1 MRLSTL
7 NFTALPTE
15 LVDILH
21 RDSGYEGNTIIDSK
35 FTSRVQR
42 LDGQTAFEY
51 KITLAWDDTRE
62 TENDLIF
69 IVIYDD
75 GSIKARYG
83 L

>member
-7 NFTALPTE
+7 NFTSLPTE
-15 LVDILH
+15 IVDILH

-35 FTSRVQR
+35 FTSRVQK

-51 KITLAWDDTRE
+51 LVTLTWDDTKE
-62 TENDLIF
+62 TEKDLIF
-69 IVIYDD
+69 VVIYDD